1 MNRCVNPR
9 ADVDL
14 GHAPLD
20 HRRALKRSPLT
31 LASFVFVLAPSFS
44 GCATRG
50 SADTKQALPQVAVS
64 ATQRVGAPLGPVES
78 SGATQALELGDT
90 LALELCAEWLDVW
103 PAEGEP
109 LAAHARLVSA
119 ERGGEPIEPRSQL
132 ASGARLL
139 RGLPVQAL
147 RVRGLAPVEATGNA
161 CRELALPRGV
171 TASLALR
178 DERTQRGED
187 GEEVHREL
195 RVEVG
200 RARDGMLTIALALE
214 DLAELHVDENGAAQG
229 RLARRESLLLDLELQ
244 TEGDPISFVLPR
256 EGPGPKGWLV
266 TLTLHAQASPE
277 ALAACVEAALAAEN
291 GALARTTWI
300 DSGEARRRE
309 IESALRALSALE
321 RRRAALLFLA
331 TQARAELCGDVA
343 LSASDEALASFTERL
358 AQDLPELAGLAR
370 DGATLGWTLE
380 CGAARFLA
388 ARAAEQPLE
397 PELSAAVLRRTGELG
412 RSPAALAEV
421 ASRARSLAEFAASLA
436 TENRVLLE
444 DSHPAARVR
453 AYDWLAARG
462 LAPKGYDPLGTLD
475 QRRAALE
482 SEERP

>member
-1 MNRCVNPR
+1 MNPH

-14 GHAPLD
+14 GRTPLD
-20 HRRALKRSPLT
+20 HLRALKLPLLHCAS
-31 LASFVFVLAPSFS
+31 LAIVLAPLFS
-44 GCATRG
+44 SCATRG
-50 SADTKQALPQVAVS
+50 NAEATQVLPQVAVS
-64 ATQRVGAPLGPVES
+64 ATQRVGAPLGPVEGA
-78 SGATQALELGDT
+78 GATEALELGDA
-90 LALELCAEWLDVW
+90 LALELCAEWLDVL

-109 LAAHARLVSA
+109 LASHARLVSA

-147 RVRGLAPVEATGNA
+147 RVRGLAPVEANGKN

-178 DERTQRGED
+178 DERTQQGED
-187 GEEVHREL
+187 GEDVHREL

-200 RARDGMLTIALALE
+200 RARNGTLTIALALE
-214 DLAELHVDENGAAQG
+214 DLAELHVDDDGVAGG

-244 TEGDPISFVLPR
+244 VDGDPVAFVLPR
-256 EGPGPKGWLV
+256 ESPGPKGWLV
-266 TLTLHAQASPE
+266 TLTLHAQASPQ
-277 ALAACVEAALAAEN
+277 ALAACIESALAAEN

-331 TQARAELCGDVA
+331 TQARAELCGDLA
-343 LSASDEALASFTERL
+343 LSASDEVLASFAERL
-358 AQDLPELAGLAR
+358 AQELPELSELAR

-380 CGAARFLA
+380 RGAARFLA

-421 ASRARSLAEFAASLA
+421 ASRATSLAEFSASLA

-462 LAPKGYDPLGTLD
+462 LAPKGYDPLGSVEE
-475 QRRAALE
+475 RRAALE
-482 SEERP
+482 GEERP